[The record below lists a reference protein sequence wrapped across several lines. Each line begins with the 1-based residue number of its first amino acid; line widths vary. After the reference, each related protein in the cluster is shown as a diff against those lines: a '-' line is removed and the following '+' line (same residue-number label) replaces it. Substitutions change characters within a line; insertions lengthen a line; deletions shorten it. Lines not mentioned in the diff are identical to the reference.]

1 MVKFGLALGSG
12 GARGLSHIV
21 ILEAFDELGVRPAIV
36 SGSSIGALIGAA
48 YCAGLTA
55 REIRER
61 FNELLHSEP
70 AKILS
75 FYKNSEYLNLLE
87 FIDLGV
93 KQGGLIKGNKFIA
106 FYAETLKVKT
116 FEELKIPLKVVA
128 TNYFTRE
135 QSVFDSGELYAP
147 IKASYSVPGLFA
159 PVQINKNYY
168 ADGGMVNPL
177 PYDII
182 EHLVDYTVAVDI
194 TPPVTSPETEETPP
208 IFETL
213 FASFQIM
220 QNSILKIKLKIS
232 QPDLI
237 VNPNVGNV
245 RMLEFLKS
253 KYIFDETKKAKEKV
267 KRFIEEKLNKHK

>member
-1 MVKFGLALGSG
+1 MRKFGLALGSG
-12 GARGLSHIV
+12 GARGLAHIV

-48 YCAGLTA
+48 YCAGLSA
-55 REIRER
+55 KEIKEH

-93 KQGGLIKGNKFIA
+93 KKGGLIKGDKFIS
-106 FYAETLKVKT
+106 FYANTLKVNF
-116 FEELKIPLKVVA
+116 FEELEIPLKVVA

-159 PVQINKNYY
+159 PVLINKNYY

-182 EHLVDYTVAVDI
+182 EHLVDFTIAVDI
-194 TPPVTSPETEETPP
+194 TPPPSSPNAEETPP

-220 QNSILKIKLKIS
+220 QKSILNLKLKIS
-232 QPDLI
+232 KPDLLI
-237 VNPNVGNV
+237 NPKIENV
-245 RMLEFLKS
+245 RMLEFIKS
-253 KYIFDETKKAKEKV
+253 KHIFSEAEKSKNEV
-267 KRFIEEKLNKHK
+267 KRFIEQKLN